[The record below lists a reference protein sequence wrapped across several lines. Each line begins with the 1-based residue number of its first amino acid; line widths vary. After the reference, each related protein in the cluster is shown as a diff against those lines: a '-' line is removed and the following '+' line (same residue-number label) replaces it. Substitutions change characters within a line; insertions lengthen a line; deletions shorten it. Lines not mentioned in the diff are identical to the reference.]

1 MNVSSSDGGFRL
13 DNKVALITGAGRGIG
28 AKCAEVLAKAGAKV
42 VVADI
47 LEQEGRTVV
56 SGIRA
61 SAGEAVFQRLDV
73 TQEEQWISAIEKT
86 LQTLGGLDVLVNNAG
101 IGPTS
106 LVENTSLEEW
116 RKVMAINL
124 DGVFL
129 GTKHAILT
137 MKPGGRAGK
146 GGSIVNMCSICSM
159 IAMYGSGAYS
169 AAKGGIRMLAKISAL
184 ECGRQQYGIRVN
196 SVLPGVI
203 RTNML
208 KDSIPSAVKL
218 GLLPADADE
227 AAAEALFVTMHPI
240 GRLGEV
246 LDVAQAVL
254 YLASSASC
262 FLSGAEI
269 VVDGGY
275 TVV

>member
-1 MNVSSSDGGFRL
+1 MSSSDGSFRL

-28 AKCAEVLAKAGAKV
+28 AKCAEVLANAGAKV

-47 LEQEGRTVV
+47 LEQEGQAVV
-56 SGIRA
+56 SRVRA
-61 SAGEAVFQRLDV
+61 SGGEAVFQRLDV
-73 TQEEQWISAIEKT
+73 SQEEQWISAIEKT

-101 IGPTS
+101 IGPIS
-106 LVENTSLEEW
+106 LVENIPLEEW
-116 RKVMAINL
+116 HKVMAIDL

-146 GGSIVNMCSICSM
+146 GGSIVNMCSVCSM
-159 IAMYGSGAYS
+159 IAMYGTGAYS
-169 AAKGGIRMLAKISAL
+169 AAKGAIRMLAKVSAV
-184 ECGRQQYGIRVN
+184 ECGRQQYGIRIN

-208 KDSIPSAVKL
+208 KESTSSFLKL
-218 GLLPADADE
+218 GMLADADE
-227 AAAEALFVTMHPI
+227 AAAEALFVGMHPL
-240 GRLGEV
+240 GRLGES

-254 YLASSASC
+254 YLACPASS
-262 FLSGAEI
+262 FLTGAEI

-275 TVV
+275 TAV